1 MRLDKLIAHSTGLSR
16 KEVKRALHRGEVCLN
31 DQVVRDGGIPV
42 RPEDLVTLNG
52 TALHLPGPRYFM
64 LHKPQGVVCANQ
76 DSDHPTVLDLLGEEK
91 REGLQIAGR
100 LDLDTTGLVLIT
112 DDGQWNH
119 RATSPNNG
127 KRKTYRVTTAAAITP
142 AQIEALSAGIQLQG
156 ESKPCRPADLRLLD
170 ERQGLLSICEGKYHQ
185 VKRMFAAVGNRV
197 EALHRLSIGD
207 ITLDAD
213 LAEGQYRP
221 LTQSEINCI

>member
-119 RATSPNNG
+119 RATS
-127 KRKTYRVTTAAAITP
+127 RTTASAKPTGSPPPRRLPRHKSRRLARVFSCRARANPAA
-142 AQIEALSAGIQLQG
+142 
-156 ESKPCRPADLRLLD
+156 RPT
-170 ERQGLLSICEGKYHQ
+170 
-185 VKRMFAAVGNRV
+185 FACSTKGR
-197 EALHRLSIGD
+197 G
-207 ITLDAD
+207 
-213 LAEGQYRP
+213 
-221 LTQSEINCI
+221 C